1 MIMICCVIVKK
12 VCKDMDT
19 VLQVWWLVGS
29 IAAILYLALIPE
41 SPRWYF
47 MQNRNS
53 KEGIQAINYVAWA
66 NGSEFRVPDNAVMD
80 QVGQVI

>member
-53 KEGIQAINYVAWA
+53 KEGI
-66 NGSEFRVPDNAVMD
+66 
-80 QVGQVI
+80 